1 MQPYSFIPI
10 GALVAVVAFIVTY
23 AFTPWLIRALLRTSI
38 TVKDL
43 HKKGRP
49 DVPTMGGI
57 GVFVGVAAAL
67 TVSGALNLDY
77 RFMFAIFLS
86 GTLAALGGIVDDL
99 FKLSKVALVGVTLLV
114 GLPVVAF
121 QAGSTLVYLTPFGP
135 KDLGWFFW
143 ALVPFAFAFLMN
155 GVNIYS
161 GFNGLEA
168 GLALVSSVSLGACA
182 FLYGSW
188 ESAASLFALSGAL
201 LAFLKWN
208 WDPARLLIGNSGT
221 LLVGAIMAA
230 SIVTGTIKVAGVI
243 ALFPYIM
250 NFIIRAGDRFNS
262 TVADA
267 QVLPDGRLKMI
278 KTTALWAVF
287 IRRSPAPEKTVVIRC
302 MLVQIA
308 FGMSAVIFAYF
319 RANFIVP
326 RF

>member
-1 MQPYSFIPI
+1 
-10 GALVAVVAFIVTY
+10 VAVVAFIVTY

-43 HKKGRP
+43 HKKGTP

-135 KDLGWFFW
+135 KDLGWLFW

-168 GLALVSSVSLGACA
+168 GLALVSSMSLGACA

-243 ALFPYIM
+243 ALFPYII
-250 NFIIRAGDRFNS
+250 NFIMRARDRFKS

-267 QVLPDGRLKMI
+267 QVLPDGRLKMS

-308 FGMSAVIFAYF
+308 FGISAVIFAYF
-319 RANFIVP
+319 HANFIVP